1 MKICLL
7 GSTGFLGKHI
17 FKRFSKKFSITKI
30 NLRKMPDYQ
39 EKGFINFLDKFNKSD
54 IIINCAA
61 NLSPKSKRDF
71 FINEDFP
78 KILYNHLKKNNKK
91 FKFIHMS
98 TVNVLIKDRKDTYT
112 KSKRKSEKKLFNTK
126 TEIIRLPL
134 LIDKKKG
141 YIQNNGN
148 LSALYRYLDVSI
160 LPIYP
165 MLFPGH
171 LYQPVTIHKL
181 TDFINKI
188 ILQKN
193 NIGKI
198 YNISGK
204 TKKSLW
210 DLFEEIAIF
219 KSKIFFKI
227 DTRIINLL
235 LPSFLKNVLR
245 EKNSFLQQL
254 ISIDNTTYSKKIIL

>member
-1 MKICLL
+1 
-7 GSTGFLGKHI
+7 
-17 FKRFSKKFSITKI
+17 
-30 NLRKMPDYQ
+30 
-39 EKGFINFLDKFNKSD
+39 
-54 IIINCAA
+54 
-61 NLSPKSKRDF
+61 
-71 FINEDFP
+71 
-78 KILYNHLKKNNKK
+78 
-91 FKFIHMS
+91 
-98 TVNVLIKDRKDTYT
+98 
-112 KSKRKSEKKLFNTK
+112 
-126 TEIIRLPL
+126 
-134 LIDKKKG
+134 
-141 YIQNNGN
+141 
-148 LSALYRYLDVSI
+148 
-160 LPIYP
+160 

-245 EKNSFLQQL
+245 KKNSFLQQL
-254 ISIDNTTYSKKIIL
+254 ISIDNTKYSKKIIL